1 MEIYVAKS
9 LWKEKKG
16 FSLYRENLT
25 EYIFIHF
32 LTPVKARLGGL
43 YKNILSGGCVIF
55 AINSP
60 QEFSSP
66 DCELIHDWFHADLHF
81 GDLMNKY
88 GVESE
93 KVYYPED
100 DEEITEIVRT
110 AELEYMR
117 GEHFYREAVRAE
129 AEKLLIKMAR
139 SENKDEEKLK
149 ISRETAESFKRAR
162 AKIHSEYEK
171 EWNVE
176 KMAELVSLSPSRF
189 AGIYKAVFG
198 VPPVKDLISLRIERA
213 KILLSCGECSVKGAA
228 EAAGYNS
235 EYNFIRQFKEHTG
248 VTPGHYK
255 K

>member
-1 MEIYVAKS
+1 MEIYVAKF

-32 LTPVKARLGGL
+32 LTPVKARLGRL
-43 YKNILSGGCVIF
+43 YNNILPGGCVIF

-88 GVESE
+88 GVEPE

-100 DEEITEIVRT
+100 GEEITEIVRT

-117 GEHFYREAVRAE
+117 GECFYREAVRA
-129 AEKLLIKMAR
+129 
-139 SENKDEEKLK
+139 D
-149 ISRETAESFKRAR
+149 
-162 AKIHSEYEK
+162 
-171 EWNVE
+171 
-176 KMAELVSLSPSRF
+176 
-189 AGIYKAVFG
+189 
-198 VPPVKDLISLRIERA
+198 
-213 KILLSCGECSVKGAA
+213 
-228 EAAGYNS
+228 AAGYNS